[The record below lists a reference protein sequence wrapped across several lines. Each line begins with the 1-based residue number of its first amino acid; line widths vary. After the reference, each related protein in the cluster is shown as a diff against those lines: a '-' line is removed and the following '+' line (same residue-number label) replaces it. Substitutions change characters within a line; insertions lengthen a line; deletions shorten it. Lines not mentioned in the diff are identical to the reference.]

1 MKLPEI
7 KARGEHAQ
15 NLLRDE
21 LLQEALR
28 EIQFAAHR
36 AFEAAGDD
44 IGKLERAS
52 LQLAAAKS
60 FQMFF
65 HRLVTA
71 GKTATKRIDA
81 ELQGG
86 HFVRGIGRLARNR
99 DPIAEDMP
107 WNDR

>member
-1 MKLPEI
+1 MTLPEI

-28 EIQFAAHR
+28 ELQFAAHR
-36 AFEAAGDD
+36 AFEGAGSDAERLKMAAD
-44 IGKLERAS
+44 
-52 LQLAAAKS
+52 QLAAAKR

-71 GKTATKRIDA
+71 GKTAAKRIDA

-86 HFVRGIGRLARNR
+86 GFVRGIGRLSRNR

-107 WNDR
+107 WNER